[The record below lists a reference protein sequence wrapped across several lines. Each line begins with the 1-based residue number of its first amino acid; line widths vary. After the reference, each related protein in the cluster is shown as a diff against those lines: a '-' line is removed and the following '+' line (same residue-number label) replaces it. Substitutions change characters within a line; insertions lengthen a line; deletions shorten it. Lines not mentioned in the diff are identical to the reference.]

1 MPYMVLPYVLLALLT
16 SGYLIYRSHKTGPVT
31 FRVKYILLNRANMDI
46 FLSVLLVC
54 ALCAIFLW
62 SDLKRFNEF
71 ADLSS
76 RWVYGSRIVF
86 YVLLVAVFLA
96 RQLERPA
103 LREKGISSSR
113 WFWTWDRIKTYRWN
127 GSLLEFQIGNSK
139 RMVSETWAVAAEQK
153 PELDRILRLKI
164 NKVEKKK
171 KKSKSAR
178 R

>member
-16 SGYLIYRSHKTGPVT
+16 AGYLIYRSHKTGPVT
-31 FRVKYILLNRANMDI
+31 FRVKYILCNRANLDL

-54 ALCAIFLW
+54 ALCALFVW
-62 SDLKRFNEF
+62 FDLKKFNDF
-71 ADLSS
+71 SDPTGRL
-76 RWVYGSRIVF
+76 VYGSRIVF
-86 YVLLVAVFLA
+86 YILLIAVFLA
-96 RQLERPA
+96 RQFERPA

-139 RMVSETWAVAAEQK
+139 RKVSETWAVAAEQK
-153 PELDRILRLKI
+153 QELDRLLRQKI
-164 NKVEKKK
+164 NKAEKKK
-171 KKSKSAR
+171 KRSKSAR